1 MDMSIHVHLA
11 TPEAGAEP
19 GRALRDC
26 LVANYQ
32 RLHRRLQRHLGCAD
46 RASDCLHDAWLR
58 LGDMAVLPTVQAP
71 EAYVYRV
78 ACNMALD
85 RLRGERASLQVQEP
99 EFTVE
104 AFADP
109 SPGPEAVAEAR
120 SELRALERAMQR
132 LPRRHRAVL
141 EALRIEEM
149 TRQEVARH
157 YQLSLRN
164 VDTALRLAL
173 RHCAPCAAAD

>member
-58 LGDMAVLPTVQAP
+58 LGDMAVLPAVQAP

-78 ACNMALD
+78 ACNVALD
-85 RLRGERASLQVQEP
+85 RLRGERASFQVQEP
-99 EFTVE
+99 ELE

-149 TRQEVARH
+149 TRQEVARR

-173 RHCAPCAAAD
+173 RHCAPCAAVD